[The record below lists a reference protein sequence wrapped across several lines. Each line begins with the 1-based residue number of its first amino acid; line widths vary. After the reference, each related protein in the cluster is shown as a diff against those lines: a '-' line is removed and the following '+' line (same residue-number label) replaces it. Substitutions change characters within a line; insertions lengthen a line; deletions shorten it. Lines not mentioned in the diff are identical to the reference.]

1 MSYSGGGGGSG
12 SGGGSGKQEYPS
24 LGTPPSGS
32 IRFNTDR
39 SKLEIYNGETWWDI
53 DATSPEEQTGGT
65 RGVIMGGLADGEP
78 AGHNVMQF
86 ITVSST
92 GDSADF
98 GDLTRKKY
106 ASYGGISSRTR
117 GIMPGGY
124 FYNQPSGP
132 GTYIDDMDG
141 ITISILGNAFDFG
154 NLSQGN
160 RAEPGSASNETR
172 GIIFGGS
179 AGPSPVVRTNNIT
192 YVTIASSSNSIDF
205 GDMIG
210 GLYQN
215 PTGTA
220 SPTRLVMGT
229 GEGSPANFS
238 TLEYITISTLG
249 NASNFGDATIAA
261 SYRTACGN
269 AVRGLI
275 AGGYSPNSDNI
286 IELITI
292 ATQGDAVDFGDLT
305 NVRGGTTSM
314 ASPVRGVFAGG
325 RTPTEVNT
333 IDYVQIPSAGN
344 AIDFGDLL
352 STVSNACSVS
362 NGHGGLAG

>member
-1 MSYSGGGGGSG
+1 MN
-12 SGGGSGKQEYPS
+12 EHPS
-24 LGTPPSGS
+24 LDKPTSGS
-32 IRFNTDR
+32 IRFNKDSSR
-39 SKLEIYNGETWWDI
+39 LEIYNGEAWWNI
-53 DATSPEEQTGGT
+53 DSTSPEEQTGGT
-65 RGVIMGGLADGEP
+65 RGVIMGGLSPSHPNGDET
-78 AGHNVMQF
+78 MQF
-86 ITVSST
+86 ITISST
-92 GDSADF
+92 GNSVDF
-98 GDLTRKKY
+98 GDLTREKY
-106 ASYGGISSRTR
+106 ASYGGIASRTR

-124 FYNQPSGP
+124 YYPGSS
-132 GTYIDDMDG
+132 GTYTDEMDA
-141 ITISILGNAFDFG
+141 ITISIQSNAFDFG
-154 NLSQGN
+154 DLVQGN
-160 RAEPGSASNETR
+160 RAEPGSAANSTR
-172 GIIFGGS
+172 GIIFGGTD
-179 AGPSPVVRTNNIT
+179 PSVTRTNTIT
-192 YVTIASSSNSIDF
+192 YVTIATLGGGIDF
-205 GDMIG
+205 GDMVG
-210 GLYQN
+210 GLFQN

-220 SPTRLVMGT
+220 SQTRLVMGT
-229 GEGSPANFS
+229 GEGSPANFNS
-238 TLEYITISTLG
+238 LEFITISTLG
-249 NASNFGDATIAA
+249 NGADFGDTSVTA
-261 SYRTACGN
+261 SYRNAAGN

>member
-1 MSYSGGGGGSG
+1 MS
-12 SGGGSGKQEYPS
+12 QNIIEYPS
-24 LGTPPSGS
+24 LGTPPAGS
-32 IRFNTDR
+32 IRFNTDS
-39 SKLEIYNGETWWDI
+39 SKMEIYNGEQWWNI
-53 DATSPEEQTGGT
+53 DSTSPEEQTGGT
-65 RGVIMGGLADGEP
+65 RGVIMGGLSPSHPNGDET
-78 AGHNVMQF
+78 MQF
-86 ITVSST
+86 ITISST
-92 GDSADF
+92 GNSTDF
-98 GDLTRKKY
+98 GDLTREKY
-106 ASYGGISSRTR
+106 ASYGGIASRTR

-124 FYNQPSGP
+124 YYPGSS
-132 GTYIDDMDG
+132 GTYTDEMDA
-141 ITISILGNAFDFG
+141 ITISIQSNAFDFG

-333 IDYVQIPSAGN
+333 IDYVQIASAGN
-344 AIDFGDLL
+344 AIDFGNLL